1 MTFFFVD
8 RWFADLSL
16 EFTYAEILTHENFN
30 NNGGIMLIYAGN
42 QHNTVKQL
50 SSN

>member
-1 MTFFFVD
+1 MICK
-8 RWFADLSL
+8 LIL

-30 NNGGIMLIYAGN
+30 NNSGIMLIYARN